1 MNTINHEYAVKGVKS
16 FIGREGYGYSC
27 SLYKDGK
34 NIGTVTDTADG
45 GEADLYLASRELEQ
59 ELRDYVNTLPSF
71 RFEDMDIPQSVET
84 FLDSLIDEYQN
95 AKQLAKLTK
104 NNWVYRFKGK
114 ENLITFRKCKTNKI
128 IIEMQYADQ
137 IVECLNK

>member
-1 MNTINHEYAVKGVKS
+1 MKYTVKNVKS
-16 FIGREGYGYSC
+16 FMGREGYGYSC

-45 GEADLYLASRELEQ
+45 GPADLYLNSRELED
-59 ELRDYVNTLPSF
+59 ELRDYVNSLQLGIF
-71 RFEDMDIPQSVET
+71 DGMEFAVSVES
-84 FLDSLIDEYQN
+84 FVGELVDEFQN

-114 ENLITFRKCKTNKI
+114 EDGVLSFFSKKLDKALIEQKF
-128 IIEMQYADQ
+128 ADQ
-137 IVECLNK
+137 ILECLN

>member
-27 SLYKDGK
+27 SLYKGTK
-34 NIGTVTDTADG
+34 RIATVTDTASG
-45 GEADLYLASRELEQ
+45 GPLTIHWNDLLARNQLQDFTE
-59 ELRDYVNTLPSF
+59 TLPLEKF
-71 RFEDMDIPQSVET
+71 DDFEFQPNIET
-84 FLDSLIDEYQN
+84 FIGSLVDEYEN
-95 AKQLAKLTK
+95 AKHLKKLLKT
-104 NNWVYRFKGK
+104 NWVYRFKNK